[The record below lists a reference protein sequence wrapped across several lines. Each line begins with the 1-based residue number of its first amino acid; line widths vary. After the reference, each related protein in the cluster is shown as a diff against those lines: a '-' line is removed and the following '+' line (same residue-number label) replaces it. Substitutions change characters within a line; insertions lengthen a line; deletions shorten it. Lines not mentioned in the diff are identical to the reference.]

1 MRGFR
6 NALALGLL
14 AAMPVL
20 AQGQGQRR
28 VEPPATAEGSTATP
42 AKPAGSIT
50 PATDPAA
57 IGRNVLNAGPDPRV
71 RQDGLSLDHAAIFG
85 TDDEGEQAVLD
96 NERALQAQ
104 RDQLQVLER
113 LLTQKPAAVD
123 PYPPAMIPLNN
134 GAPMNMAPLAPTPSG
149 SQLGGAPPSAAWTRC
164 SVGLMICGA
173 TPTRCGRADARR
185 SVRVAMRRAV
195 RLNPPVNPPRLSGG
209 QPRRASSRK
218 RPAIPVGK

>member
-149 SQLGGAPPSAAWTRC
+149 SQLGCRRTKRWACSAP
-164 SVGLMICGA
+164 
-173 TPTRCGRADARR
+173 
-185 SVRVAMRRAV
+185 
-195 RLNPPVNPPRLSGG
+195 
-209 QPRRASSRK
+209 
-218 RPAIPVGK
+218 